1 MTYDILVS
9 GCIASGGARKLAKQ
23 HMQKL
28 LERYSES
35 YIRKALER
43 KDPEPVLPALKG
55 IKSIRPIAE
64 GGIYAALWESAK
76 ELDCGLRV
84 QLYDIPVFQ
93 DTIEICN
100 TLDADPYTIGSVGQ
114 FLIYAE
120 NGLSALEELRAAG
133 YTDAQLIG
141 HTSQDK
147 KRLIIY
153 GEVERFLT
161 PPERG

>member
-9 GCIASGGARKLAKQ
+9 GCIALSGAQELARQ
-23 HMQKL
+23 HMDML

-43 KDPEPVLPALKG
+43 KDQGLKPPALKG
-55 IKSIRPIAE
+55 VKNIRPIAE

-100 TLDADPYTIGSVGQ
+100 TLDADPYTLVSKGQ

-120 NGLSALEELRAAG
+120 NGLSTLEELKAAG
-133 YTDAQLIG
+133 FADAELIG